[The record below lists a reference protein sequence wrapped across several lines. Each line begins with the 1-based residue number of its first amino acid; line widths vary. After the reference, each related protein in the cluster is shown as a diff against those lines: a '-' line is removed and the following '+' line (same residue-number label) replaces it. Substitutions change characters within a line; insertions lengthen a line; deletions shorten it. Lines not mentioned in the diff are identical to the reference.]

1 MDFNDILAQASK
13 VQAQLGKDMDE
24 LSNKEFEISAN
35 GAINLKI
42 KGDFTITSINIDKD
56 VLDDKEML
64 EQMLVSCFNQAI
76 KKIQKEQEKVQQQSI
91 SMAGLF

>member
-35 GAINLKI
+35 GAITLKI

>member
-1 MDFNDILAQASK
+1 MDFNDILAKASK
-13 VQAQLGKDMDE
+13 VQAQLGKDMDQ
-24 LSNKEFEISAN
+24 LSNKEFEVSAN
-35 GAINLKI
+35 GAITLKI

-76 KKIQKEQEKVQQQSI
+76 KKIQKEQEKIQQQSI